1 MDLSASYRE
10 AQRPTFAI
18 NDGVDFR
25 GSTALADADRLI
37 FLPVLPRS
45 PRGALS
51 RRCYRSDT
59 DYRIGRQLI
68 ENSLPDASA
77 GPTVEPP
84 QIKSHD
90 PPPSTENHV
99 RPNYSI
105 IYLGTDPAFV
115 AAFFCH
121 SMPLTLFFVGVGFL
135 ISPLNPSQIRNVLA

>member
-10 AQRPTFAI
+10 AQRPTFAVD
-18 NDGVDFR
+18 DGVDFR

-90 PPPSTENHV
+90 PPPITVNHDHYDFSRRYV
-99 RPNYSI
+99 
-105 IYLGTDPAFV
+105 GTDP
-115 AAFFCH
+115 
-121 SMPLTLFFVGVGFL
+121 
-135 ISPLNPSQIRNVLA
+135 RNKSCE